1 MKKLQI
7 LRIANYLIIS
17 LSIIGY
23 ISLWYNNKKEIKAL
37 ESLGLFDSS
46 FFQGSII
53 AGIIISIFLF
63 LFVDTFCENAQNVNE
78 HNNELLKQSIE
89 TLSYLQNKNSKKII
103 KNDNNKIIEVEGE
116 KHSLE
121 KKEILVKVKKS
132 GKIQKLKQIDWEEII
147 ELGNEDM
154 FEIIKQ

>member
-1 MKKLQI
+1 MKRLQI
-7 LRIANYLIIS
+7 LRIANYLILS
-17 LSIIGY
+17 LSVFGY
-23 ISLWYNNKKEIKAL
+23 LSLWYNNKNEIKAL
-37 ESLGLFDSS
+37 ESLGIFDSI

-89 TLSYLQNKNSKKII
+89 ILSYLKEK
-103 KNDNNKIIEVEGE
+103 NNK
-116 KHSLE
+116 
-121 KKEILVKVKKS
+121 EIPNKTVKIDDDDELTVKVKRS
-132 GKIQKLKQIDWEEII
+132 GQIQKIKQSDWREII
-147 ELGNEDM
+147 NLGNEDM

>member
-1 MKKLQI
+1 MKRLQI
-7 LRIANYLIIS
+7 LRIANYLILS
-17 LSIIGY
+17 LSVFGY
-23 ISLWYNNKKEIKAL
+23 LSLWYNNKNEIKAL
-37 ESLGLFDSS
+37 ESLGIFDSI

-89 TLSYLQNKNSKKII
+89 ILSYLKEKNNNEIPNKTVKI
-103 KNDNNKIIEVEGE
+103 DDDDE
-116 KHSLE
+116 LT
-121 KKEILVKVKKS
+121 VKVKRS
-132 GKIQKLKQIDWEEII
+132 GQIQKIKQSDWREII
-147 ELGNEDM
+147 NLGNEDM

>member
-7 LRIANYLIIS
+7 LRIANYLILS

-23 ISLWYNNKKEIKAL
+23 ISLWYNNKKEFKAL

-63 LFVDTFCENAQNVNE
+63 LFVDTFCENAQHVNE

-103 KNDNNKIIEVEGE
+103 KNDNNKIIEVKGE

>member
-1 MKKLQI
+1 MKRLQI
-7 LRIANYLIIS
+7 LRIANYLILS
-17 LSIIGY
+17 LSVFGY
-23 ISLWYNNKKEIKAL
+23 LSLWYNNKNEIKAL
-37 ESLGLFDSS
+37 ESLGIFDSI

-89 TLSYLQNKNSKKII
+89 ILSYLKEKNNNEIPNKTVKI
-103 KNDNNKIIEVEGE
+103 DDDDE
-116 KHSLE
+116 LT
-121 KKEILVKVKKS
+121 VKVKRS
-132 GKIQKLKQIDWEEII
+132 GQIQKIKQSDWKEII
-147 ELGNEDM
+147 NLGNEDM

>member
-7 LRIANYLIIS
+7 LRIANYLILS

-23 ISLWYNNKKEIKAL
+23 ISLWYNNKKEFKAL